1 VRGKLKRHVY
11 ENVVEKQFG
20 IFGEAEDTFEDCIK
34 IFEKYKQALNM
45 PIELNSVLGRLH

>member
-1 VRGKLKRHVY
+1 MRRHVY
-11 ENVVEKQFG
+11 ENVFGKLCG

-45 PIELNSVLGRLH
+45 PIELSSVPDRLH